1 MTRSAF
7 VVFYDLPLCLVM
19 LVRSDHL
26 HPNSQSRHL
35 IKAIGGEVEPG
46 ETDDQAAVR
55 EAHEEVP
62 GWAYNRSCLG
72 TGGLTHVSTTEE
84 DMGHGRGCMLVSAY
98 VCEAD
103 LSPVSYKEA
112 VACCT
117 EGTPECWGLYD
128 EQPEDQVF
136 LWFRRPLENVLYRLR
151 TSS

>member
-7 VVFYDLPLCLVM
+7 VVFYDLSLSLVM

-26 HPNSQSRHL
+26 HPNPHSRHL
-35 IKAIGGEVEPG
+35 IKAVGGEVEPG
-46 ETDDQAAVR
+46 ETEDQAVVR

-62 GWAYNRSCLG
+62 RWAVNRSEMG
-72 TGGLTHVSTTEE
+72 SGGLIHVSTTEE
-84 DMGHGRGCMLVSAY
+84 DVGHGGGCMLVSMY

-103 LSPVSYKEA
+103 LSPASYKDA
-112 VACCT
+112 VARCT

-136 LWFRRPLENVLYRLR
+136 LWFRRPLMNVLEYLKRH
-151 TSS
+151 S